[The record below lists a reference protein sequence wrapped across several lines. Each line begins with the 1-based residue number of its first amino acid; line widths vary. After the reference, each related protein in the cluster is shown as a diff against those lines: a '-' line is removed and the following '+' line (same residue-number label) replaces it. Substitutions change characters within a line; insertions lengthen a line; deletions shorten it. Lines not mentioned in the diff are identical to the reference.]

1 MEAAIGAG
9 HINPAVI
16 VQRLE
21 HEVEGDEDVM
31 PIPPRPV
38 RMRAPSEHGVV
49 VQGMDDVLVRLAR
62 CCTPVPQDQIVGF
75 VTRGRGVSV
84 HRADCPNANALLSES
99 ERTIDVAWDAAR
111 TGSFTVGL
119 MVQALDRQKLL
130 RDVTTAI
137 SEMGVNI
144 LGSSSQTDPRTRT
157 ATLRFSVEL
166 ADPQHLEHIL
176 AQIKRV
182 NAVYDASRIVPR
194 HDA

>member
-1 MEAAIGAG
+1 
-9 HINPAVI
+9 
-16 VQRLE
+16 
-21 HEVEGDEDVM
+21 
-31 PIPPRPV
+31 
-38 RMRAPSEHGVV
+38 V
-49 VQGMDDVLVRLAR
+49 VQGIDDVLVRLAR
-62 CCTPVPQDQIVGF
+62 CCTPVPQDRIVGF

-84 HRADCPNANALLSES
+84 HRADCPNAKALLSEA

-111 TGSFTVGL
+111 SGSFLVGL

-144 LGSSSQTDPRTRT
+144 LGSSSHTDPRTRT

-166 ADPQHLEHIL
+166 ADPEHLEHIL

-182 NAVYDASRIVPR
+182 NAVYDASRIVPGIGS
-194 HDA
+194 DA